1 VPWWLRKEPVA
12 DSATCDRC
20 GADLLGAD
28 VHYVAE
34 MKIWAAYDVM
44 EIGTGKSLEKRDLHA
59 EYVDAL
65 IDAARQS
72 EQEAA
77 DSVYWQRRF
86 DLCAKC
92 RKKVQQSPLGAAAE
106 AVPKREKPE

>member
-1 VPWWLRKEPVA
+1 MT
-12 DSATCDRC
+12 DSANCDRC

-34 MKIWAAYDVM
+34 LKIWAAYDVM
-44 EIGTGKSLEKRDLHA
+44 ELGTRRSLEKRDLHA

-65 IDAARQS
+65 IDAAQLS

-77 DSVYWQRRF
+77 DSVYWQHKF

-92 RKKVQQSPLGAAAE
+92 RREIQDDPLGSNGRDDSRHTDSE
-106 AVPKREKPE
+106 

>member
-1 VPWWLRKEPVA
+1 MA
-12 DSATCDRC
+12 DSANCDRC

-44 EIGTGKSLEKRDLHA
+44 EIGTSKALKQRDLHA

-65 IDAARQS
+65 IDAAQLS
-72 EQEAA
+72 KEEAQ
-77 DSVYWQRRF
+77 DSVYWSRKF
-86 DLCAKC
+86 DLCAQC
-92 RKKVQQSPLGAAAE
+92 RKQVQNAPLGANGSDSNTDSE
-106 AVPKREKPE
+106 